1 MGGGTPSN
9 TTTTSVQQLPAWLN
23 NANTFGASQAQ
34 NLYNQGGATYYPGN
48 TVAPFS
54 PMQEQYF
61 SGVENLANQGSP
73 VENASTNQTTQTLNG
88 AYLNPSSN
96 PYLQDT
102 FNSAANAVQ
111 QRLGS
116 EYASQGRNPSMS
128 LGAQAD
134 EMNQLA
140 TQIYGGNYA
149 NERANQMEALHYAPL
164 TDQMGLT
171 GLNML
176 GSAGS
181 QIQGQAAQMQAAN
194 EDLYDYYA
202 NLPYTNLSNYMNTVN
217 SLSHGNSSSATG
229 PGPARPS
236 KTATALGG
244 AATGAA
250 TGAEIGSVYPG
261 IGTATGA
268 VVGGIGG
275 LLAGYFA

>member
-23 NANTFGASQAQ
+23 NANEYGASQAQ

-61 SGVENLANQGSP
+61 SGVENLAQNGTP
-73 VENASTNQTTQTLNG
+73 VENSATNQLTQTLNG

-149 NERANQMEALHYAPL
+149 NERENQMKALAYSPATDNMGLVGLNALNSAGQQLQGQSQNMMDANQ
-164 TDQMGLT
+164 
-171 GLNML
+171 
-176 GSAGS
+176 
-181 QIQGQAAQMQAAN
+181 
-194 EDLYDYYA
+194 DLYDYYA
-202 NLPYTNLSNYMNTVN
+202 NLPYTNLSNFMNTVN
-217 SLSHGNSSSATG
+217 SLSHGSSSSATG

-244 AATGAA
+244 AATGAM
-250 TGAEIGSVYPG
+250 TGAEVGSAFPG
-261 IGTATGA
+261 IGTAAGA
-268 VVGGIGG
+268 IGG
-275 LLAGYFA
+275 GLIGLIGGYYA

>member
-23 NANTFGASQAQ
+23 NANEYGASQAQ

-61 SGVENLANQGSP
+61 SGVENLAQNGTP
-73 VENASTNQTTQTLNG
+73 VENSATNQLTQTLNG

-149 NERANQMEALHYAPL
+149 NERENQMKALAYSPATDNMGLVGLNALNSAGQQLQGQSQNMMDANQ
-164 TDQMGLT
+164 
-171 GLNML
+171 
-176 GSAGS
+176 
-181 QIQGQAAQMQAAN
+181 
-194 EDLYDYYA
+194 DLYDYYA
-202 NLPYTNLSNYMNTVN
+202 NLPYTNLSNFMNTVN
-217 SLSHGNSSSATG
+217 SLSHGSSSSATG

-244 AATGAA
+244 AATGAM
-250 TGAEIGSVYPG
+250 TDAEVGSAFPG
-261 IGTATGA
+261 IGTAAGA
-268 VVGGIGG
+268 IGG
-275 LLAGYFA
+275 GLIGLIGGYYA

>member
-9 TTTTSVQQLPAWLN
+9 TTTTSIQQLPPWLN
-23 NANTFGASQAQ
+23 NANEYGASQAQ

-61 SGVENLANQGSP
+61 SGVENLATGGSP

-134 EMNQLA
+134 QMNQLA

-176 GSAGS
+176 GSAGG

-194 EDLYDYYA
+194 QDLYNYYA
-202 NLPYTNLSNYMNTVN
+202 NLPQTNLANYMNTVN
-217 SLSHGNSSSATG
+217 SLSHGGSSSATG
-229 PGPARPS
+229 PGPAKPS

-244 AATGAA
+244 AASGAA
-250 TGAEIGSVYPG
+250 AGSAFGPY
-261 IGTATGA
+261 GTAIGA
-268 VVGGIGG
+268 GVG